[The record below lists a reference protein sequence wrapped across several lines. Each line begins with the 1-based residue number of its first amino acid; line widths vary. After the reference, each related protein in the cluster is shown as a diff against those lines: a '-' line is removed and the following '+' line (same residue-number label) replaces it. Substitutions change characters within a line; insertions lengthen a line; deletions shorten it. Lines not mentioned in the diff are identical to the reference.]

1 MAVGESLESSE
12 KEKENKINLQ
22 DKRGGSLLVS
32 DGVLVWD
39 RRSDKWEGG

>member
-22 DKRGGSLLVS
+22 DKGAVLCLLVT
-32 DGVLVWD
+32 
-39 RRSDKWEGG
+39 EY